1 MLCTTDVCIMVNTKV
16 VCQIVELA
24 RDPNPVESRVEE
36 YLHPVKDGE
45 ITEQIRG
52 LSLAPPYSFK
62 QLREMKRRSIK
73 NKIDSQRKSR
83 SWAEK
88 SQTRGVWE

>member
-1 MLCTTDVCIMVNTKV
+1 MLCTTEVCIMVNTKV

-24 RDPNPVESRVEE
+24 REPKPVKSRVEE

-52 LSLAPPYSFK
+52 LSLAPTYSFE
-62 QLREMKRRSIK
+62 QLREMKRRRIK
-73 NKIDSQRKSR
+73 KKLDSQRDSR
-83 SWAEK
+83 RVMSAY
-88 SQTRGVWE
+88 